1 MGEPILLNHIIVAPK
16 VICYLAKIGIQLE
29 DPTILTIKQDI
40 SRQVAAQLHFEEAA
54 STQWQDRFRNVYN
67 NFGQLVINPNTEY
80 WQAFEARWDSGG
92 ACNAVLSPTLLNP
105 ASL

>member
-1 MGEPILLNHIIVAPK
+1 MPRLE
-16 VICYLAKIGIQLE
+16 IQLE

-40 SRQVAAQLHFEEAA
+40 SLVAAQLHFEEAM

-80 WQAFEARWDSGG
+80 WQAFEARWDSE
-92 ACNAVLSPTLLNP
+92 VLALLYFPPTLLNP